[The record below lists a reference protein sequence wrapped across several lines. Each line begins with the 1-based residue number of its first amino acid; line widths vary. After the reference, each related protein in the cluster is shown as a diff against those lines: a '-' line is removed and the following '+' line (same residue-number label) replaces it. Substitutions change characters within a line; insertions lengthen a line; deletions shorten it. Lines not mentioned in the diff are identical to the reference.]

1 MLSFFYQSWHDRDSN
16 EREGMECKQGLFSK
30 ISTVS
35 IPKNLIRYLV
45 CIRLCVPFCPPEK
58 CRSEEDLKSMDSRN
72 KITQDM
78 LQPKVEHSFS
88 DEEGSSDYLFELSDN
103 DSDSSD
109 IR

>member
-1 MLSFFYQSWHDRDSN
+1 MTRWLCPRLSS
-16 EREGMECKQGLFSK
+16 
-30 ISTVS
+30 
-35 IPKNLIRYLV
+35 
-45 CIRLCVPFCPPEK
+45 RLCPTEK
-58 CRSEEDLKSMDSRN
+58 CRSEEDLKGMDGRN

-78 LQPKVEHSFS
+78 LQPKVVRSPS